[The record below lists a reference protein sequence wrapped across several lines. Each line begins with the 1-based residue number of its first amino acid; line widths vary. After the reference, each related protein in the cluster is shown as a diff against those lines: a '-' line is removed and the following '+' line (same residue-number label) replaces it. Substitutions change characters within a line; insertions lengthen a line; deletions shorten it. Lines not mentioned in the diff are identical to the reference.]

1 MHCKQAMSRPIW
13 RYNLNFKINEMKKN
27 GLITIM
33 ITLMIMV
40 FWACEEAELPSDT
53 AIEGTYVGTVTNIDS
68 VLNDRTYAK
77 MEESAIAEIIKIG
90 NEMIQVHLYND
101 EMDTTFMLNYYED
114 MYNINVCLTGDE
126 FENMYG
132 HMLGLG
138 HTNGGMMNHMQNG
151 ETEWMHHL
159 NDEHQESDEH
169 FGGFDML
176 NHTFRYRFN
185 LLDGGISK
193 EFQFEGQKE

>member
-1 MHCKQAMSRPIW
+1 
-13 RYNLNFKINEMKKN
+13 MKKN

-40 FWACEEAELPSDT
+40 FTACEESELPSDV
-53 AIEGTYVGTVTNIDS
+53 AIEGTYVGTVTNIDDI
-68 VLNDRTYAK
+68 LNDRTYAK
-77 MEESAIAEIIKIG
+77 LEETAIAEITKIG
-90 NEMIQVHLYND
+90 NEMIQVHLYNV

-114 MYNINVCLTGDE
+114 MDNVNVCLTGNE

-159 NDEHQESDEH
+159 NDEHQEGDEH
-169 FGGFDML
+169 FGGFDMQ

-185 LLDGGISK
+185 LLDEGISK

>member
-1 MHCKQAMSRPIW
+1 MVV
-13 RYNLNFKINEMKKN
+13 
-27 GLITIM
+27 
-33 ITLMIMV
+33 TLTLFV
-40 FWACEEAELPSDT
+40 LASCDHSD
-53 AIEGTYVGTVTNIDS
+53 IHSDEFFEGTYVGTISQITGKAYLD
-68 VLNDRTYAK
+68 NDN
-77 MEESAIAEIIKIG
+77 EDDAIAEITRIG
-90 NEMIQVHLYND
+90 NQTIQVHFYNAD
-101 EMDTTFMLNYYED
+101 LDTTFMLNYYED
-114 MYNINVCLTGDE
+114 IDNINVCLTGDE

-159 NDEHQESDEH
+159 NDEHQEGDEH
-169 FGGFDML
+169 FGGFDMQ